1 MKEKRTMETINAS
14 REIRASTDRVWEIV
28 SDVDNDP
35 EYWKGVTSLHNLRK
49 EGNVVERSVVVG
61 FMGHKGLQRIELKP
75 RESIELTMTKGPMK
89 GSREIKLVPL
99 DGGERTRIEISW
111 NFQFSGVPIFARPFV
126 TSQIVG
132 TTKEA
137 LERIA
142 EAAVKPSSPLV
153 RTRKETS
160 GPGTQ
165 PRTSAT
171 ARS

>member
-1 MKEKRTMETINAS
+1 MESINAS
-14 REIRASTDRVWEIV
+14 REISASTDRVWEIV

-35 EYWKGVTSLHNLRK
+35 VYWTGLTSLRNLRR

-61 FMGHKGLQRIELKP
+61 IIGHAGLQRIELKP

-89 GSREIKLVPL
+89 GSRKIMLVPL
-99 DGGERTRIEISW
+99 DGGKSTRIEISW

-126 TSQIVG
+126 KSQIAG

-142 EAAVKPSSPLV
+142 EAAVKQSSPLV
-153 RTRKETS
+153 RTRTNTS

-165 PRTSAT
+165 PPTPAT
-171 ARS
+171 ARSLR